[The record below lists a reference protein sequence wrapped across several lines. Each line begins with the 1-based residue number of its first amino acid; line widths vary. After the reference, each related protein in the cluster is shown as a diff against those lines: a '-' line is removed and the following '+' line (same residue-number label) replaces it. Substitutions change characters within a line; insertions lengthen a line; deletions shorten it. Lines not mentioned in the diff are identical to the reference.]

1 MIIDKNSWHYKFI
14 KFGRD
19 KSIPGNLCNYIRT
32 LICKLII
39 FSFVSCFVLFITYA
53 LGENNLKFIFEIT
66 SNSMFVQNTSSLIFG
81 LMCLGAGVLSW
92 VLGILIVA
100 VVLSL
105 LAMIDKVKECIG
117 EKLSKPKPKSKQNV
131 FLEYLKS
138 KNENVCK
145 QIVFVDKKVESNAK

>member
-1 MIIDKNSWHYKFI
+1 MIIDKNSWHYKI
-14 KFGRD
+14 INFGRD
-19 KSIPGNLCNYIRT
+19 KSLPQNLCEYIRL
-32 LICKLII
+32 LIWKLII

-66 SNSMFVQNTSSLIFG
+66 SNNMFTQNTSSLIFG
-81 LMCLGAGVLSW
+81 LMCLGAGVLTW
-92 VLGILIVA
+92 VLGILLVA

-105 LAMIDKVKECIG
+105 LAMIDKIKEFIG
-117 EKLSKPKPKSKQNV
+117 EKLSKSKSKQNV

-145 QIVFVDKKVESNAK
+145 QIVFVDKKVKSNAK